1 VVGFGLAGSTTN
13 QSHRQETFMFE
24 DQTVELLPARTVM
37 GSHHGGGSRSS
48 GGRGGNGGSGGS
60 FNTAFGGFNDAF
72 INLGSQNA
80 NASAGNGGN
89 GGNG

>member
-1 VVGFGLAGSTTN
+1 
-13 QSHRQETFMFE
+13 MFE

-48 GGRGGNGGSGGS
+48 GGRGGNGGNGGS
-60 FNTAFGGFNDAF
+60 FNFAVGGTNLAVFNGG
-72 INLGSQNA
+72 NQNA